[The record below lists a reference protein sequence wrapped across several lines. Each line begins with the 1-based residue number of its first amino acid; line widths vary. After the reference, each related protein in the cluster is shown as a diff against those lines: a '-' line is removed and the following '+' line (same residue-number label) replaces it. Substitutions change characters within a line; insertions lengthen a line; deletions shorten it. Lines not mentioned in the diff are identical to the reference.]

1 MKDKIAP
8 IHHNCFV
15 ERYAELKTISS
26 RLDYSAGVELAS
38 IILRRCRFKAIYR
51 YRAFKSEY
59 RISIAVKPGELIV
72 SFNECSNNNN
82 VIFGRVG
89 RVGRAQLC
97 WSGCVR
103 VCV

>member
-15 ERYAELKTISS
+15 ERYAELKTIPS
-26 RLDYSAGVELAS
+26 RLDFSTGEELAS
-38 IILRRCRFKAIYR
+38 INLKRCGFKAIYR

-59 RISIAVKPGELIV
+59 RISIAVKPGVLIG
-72 SFNECSNNNN
+72 SFNESSNNNN

-89 RVGRAQLC
+89 QALLC
-97 WSGCVR
+97 WFGCERVR
-103 VCV
+103 V